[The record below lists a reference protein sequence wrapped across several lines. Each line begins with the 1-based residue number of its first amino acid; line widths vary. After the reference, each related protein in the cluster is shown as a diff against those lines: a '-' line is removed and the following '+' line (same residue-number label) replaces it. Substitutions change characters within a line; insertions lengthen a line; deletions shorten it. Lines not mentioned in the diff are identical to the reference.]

1 MFTEIKLS
9 DIPGRKTKF
18 NNKVAKDVI
27 DFFESTMSAA
37 EVNIAKYKDVASA
50 RSSYRQAIKASN
62 VGVAV
67 ITRENRLFL
76 IRK

>member
-9 DIPGRKTKF
+9 DLPGRKSKF
-18 NNKVAKDVI
+18 NNEVAKDVM
-27 DFFESTMSAA
+27 DFFESNMSAA
-37 EVNIAKYKDVASA
+37 EVNITKYKNAASA
-50 RSSYRQAIKASN
+50 KSSYDQAIKASN